1 MTSETI
7 EYLIYLLS
15 KNIAFLS
22 WVIEEDEDAS
32 KQDIFEAKEELEQSK
47 DSLEELRMLNGE

>member
-15 KNIAFLS
+15 KNIAFLT

-32 KQDIFEAKEELEQSK
+32 KQDISEAKEELEQSK